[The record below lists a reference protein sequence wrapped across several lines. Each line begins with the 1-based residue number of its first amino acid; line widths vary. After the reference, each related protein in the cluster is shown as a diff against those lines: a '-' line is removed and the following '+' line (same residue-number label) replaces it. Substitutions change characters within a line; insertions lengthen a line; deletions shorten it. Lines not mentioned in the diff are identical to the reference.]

1 MGGFQNSDKK
11 VEMSRLLAVVTLAVG
26 LCKADIETV
35 NIITNATE
43 SSNGV
48 GIDGFIDT
56 LKVAAATASI
66 MQEEENNSSTTTN
79 ATDISIGSGI
89 VGLFDT
95 ITGITKEVGGLFGQF
110 HDGFEKISCENETET
125 VEETNENQVVNETE
139 SHGSSFVI
147 GLFETLK
154 DLTNDVSK
162 LVSGVEEELTNRRQ
176 DVVDLAEHVED
187 EVADLGDAIKNWVES
202 IEPGERNSSGSI
214 NITLPDGKVIQIG
227 NYSSYVKVTKLE
239 DEDDDDTLVEDIPII
254 Q

>member
-1 MGGFQNSDKK
+1 MGDKK
-11 VEMSRLLAVVTLAVG
+11 VEMSRLLTVITLSVG

-35 NIITNATE
+35 NITANATE
-43 SSNGV
+43 SSNDV
-48 GIDGFIDT
+48 GIDGFLDT

-66 MQEEENNSSTTTN
+66 MQEAENNSSTTTN

-110 HDGFEKISCENETET
+110 QDGFEKISCENETE
-125 VEETNENQVVNETE
+125 
-139 SHGSSFVI
+139 SHGSSFVV

-227 NYSSYVKVTKLE
+227 NYSSWVKVTKLE

>member
-1 MGGFQNSDKK
+1 M
-11 VEMSRLLAVVTLAVG
+11 MSANWSVVLRRNLQIEDNILSSICKFLL
-26 LCKADIETV
+26 
-35 NIITNATE
+35 
-43 SSNGV
+43 
-48 GIDGFIDT
+48 
-56 LKVAAATASI
+56 
-66 MQEEENNSSTTTN
+66 
-79 ATDISIGSGI
+79 
-89 VGLFDT
+89 
-95 ITGITKEVGGLFGQF
+95 
-110 HDGFEKISCENETET
+110 
-125 VEETNENQVVNETE
+125 
-139 SHGSSFVI
+139 
-147 GLFETLK
+147 
-154 DLTNDVSK
+154 SK